1 MKGEMKIIMSSGSVF
16 YIIII
21 VISLQLTVNRHV
33 LTKILDIFYFFFKK
47 KWERE
52 SQKKVLR
59 GTIKNRFLIK
69 ILIEKK

>member
-1 MKGEMKIIMSSGSVF
+1 MLSDEEE
-16 YIIII
+16 
-21 VISLQLTVNRHV
+21 LTVNRHV

-47 KWERE
+47 KRE